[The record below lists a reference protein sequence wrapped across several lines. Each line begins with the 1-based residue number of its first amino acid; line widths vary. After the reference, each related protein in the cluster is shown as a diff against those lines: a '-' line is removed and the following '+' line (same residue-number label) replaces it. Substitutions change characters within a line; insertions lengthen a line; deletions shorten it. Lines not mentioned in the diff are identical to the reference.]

1 MSDPVNDTIQR
12 TPRAATLAGLS
23 LPGAALAAL
32 FALGASAALC
42 GCGVN
47 DVRVTVVNAS
57 GGALDSLVLSGDE
70 VSKRVRNLAP
80 GESVVVRVGVN
91 GEDAVGLRGRHG
103 GRRLVPQMAVY
114 VEAGGTLRLEV
125 DSSGVTHAQTR
136 AGY

>member
-1 MSDPVNDTIQR
+1 MKVRLTGTGMR
-12 TPRAATLAGLS
+12 TPRAISLAGLS
-23 LPGAALAAL
+23 LCGAAL
-32 FALGASAALC
+32 AALC

-57 GGALDSLVLSGDE
+57 GGALDSLVLSGDQ
-70 VSKRVRNLAP
+70 VAKRVRSLAP
-80 GESVVVRVGVN
+80 GESASVRVGVN
-91 GEDAVGLRGRHG
+91 GEDAVGLRGRRE

-125 DSSGVTHAQTR
+125 DSSGVTHAETR

>member
-1 MSDPVNDTIQR
+1 MNGCVNGTGMR
-12 TPRAATLAGLS
+12 TPRAISLAGLS
-23 LPGAALAAL
+23 LSGAALVL
-32 FALGASAALC
+32 CALC

-57 GGALDSLVLSGDE
+57 GGALDSLVISGDAIT
-70 VSKRVRNLAP
+70 KRVRSLAP
-80 GESVVVRVGVN
+80 GESVRVSLDVN
-91 GEDAVGLRGRHG
+91 GEDAVGLRGRRN

-125 DSSGVTHAQTR
+125 DSSGVTHAETR

>member
-1 MSDPVNDTIQR
+1 MSGSVNGTGMR
-12 TPRAATLAGLS
+12 TPRAISLAGLS
-23 LPGAALAAL
+23 LPGAGLALCAL
-32 FALGASAALC
+32 CALC

-57 GGALDSLVLSGDE
+57 GGALDSLVISGDD
-70 VSKRVRNLAP
+70 VTKRVRALAP
-80 GESVVVRVGVN
+80 GESVRVSLDVN
-91 GEDAVGLRGRHG
+91 GEDAVGLRGRRD

-125 DSSGVTHAQTR
+125 DSSGVTHAETR